1 MIYSTKILSQTIVE
15 LCRIKGIDHI
25 VISPGSRNAPLIV
38 GFTSHDFFTCFSIVD
53 ERCAAFFA
61 LGMAQQLQKPVAL
74 VCTSGSA
81 ALNYYPAIAEAFYSD
96 IPLVVLTAD
105 RPSHLIDIGDG
116 QTIRQEQVFANHIEY
131 NANCKEGEEFQEFN
145 ETEINAALNCAF
157 EKQGPVHI
165 NLPFSEPLY
174 GRTDVLSIQPKEIR
188 PNSFEATIED
198 KKRQTLAEKWN
209 ASKKKI
215 VLIGVLQPNSIEEKY
230 LEVLAK
236 DESVIVFTETTS
248 NIHHTHFFPS
258 IDQLISSLTPEE
270 LQYLQP
276 EILVTLGGMIV
287 SKRIKVFFRNY
298 SPKEHWHIGCKEAN
312 DTFFAL
318 TEHIKCSPNHFF
330 EFFLPLTKVVQ
341 TNYQTH
347 WLSIKNDK
355 LQKHAVFEKQAP
367 FSDFVVYKEIFNTIP
382 KRSMLQLAN
391 STAIRYAQ
399 LFKLEASLQVF
410 CNRGTSGIDGSTSTA
425 IGAAV
430 KSNNPTVFVTGD
442 LSFFYD
448 SNALW
453 NLYIPNT
460 FRIILVN
467 NGGGGIF
474 RILPHAKE
482 VDHFENYF
490 ETRHALTALHLCKM
504 FGFEYATAN
513 SLDSVKSQLED
524 FYAPSENPKL
534 LEIFT
539 PSEVNDVVLKNYFK
553 AIS

>member
-38 GFTSHDFFTCFSIVD
+38 GFTSHDFFTCYSIVD

-116 QTIRQEQVFANHIEY
+116 QTIRQEHVFANHIEY
-131 NANCKEGEEFQEFN
+131 NANCKEGEEFQEYN
-145 ETEINAALNCAF
+145 ETEINIALNCAF

-188 PNSFEATIED
+188 TNPFEDTIED
-198 KKRQTLAEKWN
+198 KKLQTLAKKWN
-209 ASKKKI
+209 QSKKKI
-215 VLIGVLQPNSIEEKY
+215 ILIGVLQPNSIEEKY
-230 LEVLAK
+230 LEILAN
-236 DESVIVFTETTS
+236 DDSVIVFTETTS
-248 NIHHTHFFPS
+248 NVHHTHFFPS
-258 IDQLISSLTPEE
+258 IDQLISSLTSEE
-270 LQYLQP
+270 FRNLQP
-276 EILVTLGGMIV
+276 DILVTLGGMIV
-287 SKRIKVFFRNY
+287 SKRIKAFLRNY
-298 SPKEHWHIGCKEAN
+298 SPKEHWHIGRKEAN
-312 DTFFAL
+312 NTFFAL
-318 TEHIKCSPNHFF
+318 TERIKCSPNHFF
-330 EFFLPLTKVVQ
+330 ESFLPQITAVQ
-341 TNYQTH
+341 TNYQTL
-347 WLSIKNDK
+347 WLSIKDHK
-355 LQKHAVFEKQAP
+355 LQKHVIFEKKAP
-367 FSDFVVYKEIFNTIP
+367 YSDFLVYQAIFNSIP
-382 KRSMLQLAN
+382 KTNILQLAN

-399 LFKLEASLQVF
+399 LFSLDASSQVF

-453 NLYIPNT
+453 NNYIPNT

-467 NGGGGIF
+467 NRGGGIF

-482 VDHFENYF
+482 VAHFENYF
-490 ETRHALTALHLCKM
+490 ETRHTLTAKHICKM

-524 FYAPSENPKL
+524 FYTLSENPKL

-539 PSEVNDVVLKNYFK
+539 PSDVNDIVLKEYFK

>member
-38 GFTSHDFFTCFSIVD
+38 GFTSHDFFTCYSIVD

-116 QTIRQEQVFANHIEY
+116 QTIRQEHVFANHIEY

-145 ETEINAALNCAF
+145 ETEINKALNCAF
-157 EKQGPVHI
+157 ERQGPVHI

-174 GRTDVLSIQPKEIR
+174 GRTDVLSIQPKVIR
-188 PNSFEATIED
+188 TNPFENIIED
-198 KKRQTLAEKWN
+198 KELQRLAEKWN
-209 ASKKKI
+209 VSKKKI

-236 DESVIVFTETTS
+236 DDSVIVFTETTS

-258 IDQLISSLTPEE
+258 IDQLISSLTSEE
-270 LQYLQP
+270 FRNLQP
-276 EILVTLGGMIV
+276 DILVTFGGMIV
-287 SKRIKVFFRNY
+287 SKRIKAFLRNY
-298 SPKEHWHIGCKEAN
+298 SPKEHWHIGRKEAN

-318 TEHIKCSPNHFF
+318 TERIKCSPNHFF
-330 EFFLPLTKVVQ
+330 ESFLPQITVVQ
-341 TNYQTH
+341 TNYQTL
-347 WLSIKNDK
+347 WLSIKDHK
-355 LQKHAVFEKQAP
+355 LQKHAVFEKKAP
-367 FSDFVVYKEIFNTIP
+367 YSDFLVYQAIFNSIP
-382 KRSMLQLAN
+382 KKNILHLAN

-399 LFKLEASLQVF
+399 LFALDPSLKVF

-453 NLYIPNT
+453 NNYIHNT

-474 RILPHAKE
+474 RILPNAKE
-482 VDHFENYF
+482 VAHFENFF
-490 ETRHALTALHLCKM
+490 ETRHTLSAQYICKM

-513 SLDSVKSQLED
+513 TLDSVKSQLED
-524 FYAPSENPKL
+524 FYASSENPKL

-539 PSEVNDVVLKNYFK
+539 PSEVNDNVLKEYFK

>member
-15 LCRIKGIDHI
+15 LCRTKGIDHI

-38 GFTSHDFFTCFSIVD
+38 GFTSHDFFTCYSIVD

-105 RPSHLIDIGDG
+105 RPSHLIDVGDG
-116 QTIRQEQVFANHIEY
+116 QTIRQEHVFANHIEY
-131 NANCKEGEEFQEFN
+131 NANCKEGDEFQEFN
-145 ETEINAALNCAF
+145 ETEINRALNCVL

-165 NLPFSEPLY
+165 NLPFTEPLY
-174 GRTDVLSIQPKEIR
+174 GKTDKRLMHPKVIE
-188 PNSFEATIED
+188 PSFFEDAIEN
-198 KKRQTLAEKWN
+198 KKLYSLVEKWN
-209 ASKKKI
+209 MAKKKM
-215 VLIGVLQPNSIEEKY
+215 VLIGVLQPNSIEEKF
-230 LEVLAK
+230 LENLGK
-236 DESVIVFTETTS
+236 DDSVIVFTETTS
-248 NIHHTHFFPS
+248 NVHHPNFFPS
-258 IDQLISSLTPEE
+258 IDQVISSLTAEE
-270 LQYLQP
+270 FQNLQP
-276 EILVTLGGMIV
+276 DILLTLGGMIV
-287 SKRIKVFFRNY
+287 SKRIKAFLRTY
-298 SPKEHWHIGCKEAN
+298 SPKEHWHIGRKEGN
-312 DTFFAL
+312 NTFFAL
-318 TEHIKCSPNHFF
+318 TESIKSSPNHFF
-330 EFFLPLTKVVQ
+330 ESFLPLTKSVQ
-341 TNYQTH
+341 TNYQNH
-347 WLSIKNDK
+347 WLSVKSKK
-355 LQKHAVFEKQAP
+355 LQKHASFEKEAP
-367 FSDFVVYKEIFNTIP
+367 FSDFVVYHAIFKNIP
-382 KRSMLQLAN
+382 KNNVLQLAN

-399 LFKLEASLQVF
+399 LFSLEPSLQVF

-430 KSNNPTVFVTGD
+430 KSDKPTVLVTGD

-453 NLYIPNT
+453 NTYIPNT

-474 RILPHAKE
+474 RILPNAKE
-482 VDHFENYF
+482 VAHFENFF
-490 ETRHALTALHLCKM
+490 ETRHSLTAEHLCTM
-504 FGFEYATAN
+504 FGFEYVSAN
-513 SLDSVKSQLED
+513 DLNTVEHHLKD
-524 FYAPSENPKL
+524 FYLPSEKPKL

-539 PSEVNDVVLKNYFK
+539 PSEVNDVVLKDYFK